1 MATSDTVWSPESELA
16 LYLSMVGLRPVGIH
30 RPFRVLNIYTRLQH
44 RLGKT
49 PDISLKDM
57 KSHIGTLYNIPL
69 LDEIEDDYEDDEDAE
84 RDSSDGAASKGDVM
98 ATRQEKGAETKGE
111 NSSEDDEKNG
121 DESDDNAEADSTGED
136 KLTAHLGAR
145 SSLSGMIPASSIG
158 ATLDTSDPQFWRKK
172 SVEFSLPW
180 AEFGTLMIEKAGVGV
195 TEDRDDLESV
205 AEDASDALSLKV
217 ESPEPEA
224 KPETETGQ
232 ESSDGRVSPVARK
245 RRGRSSTPVQRSRPK
260 ATRSTAASARKRQK
274 TR

>member
-1 MATSDTVWSPESELA
+1 
-16 LYLSMVGLRPVGIH
+16 
-30 RPFRVLNIYTRLQH
+30 
-44 RLGKT
+44 
-49 PDISLKDM
+49 
-57 KSHIGTLYNIPL
+57 
-69 LDEIEDDYEDDEDAE
+69 
-84 RDSSDGAASKGDVM
+84 
-98 ATRQEKGAETKGE
+98 
-111 NSSEDDEKNG
+111 
-121 DESDDNAEADSTGED
+121 
-136 KLTAHLGAR
+136 
-145 SSLSGMIPASSIG
+145 
-158 ATLDTSDPQFWRKK
+158 